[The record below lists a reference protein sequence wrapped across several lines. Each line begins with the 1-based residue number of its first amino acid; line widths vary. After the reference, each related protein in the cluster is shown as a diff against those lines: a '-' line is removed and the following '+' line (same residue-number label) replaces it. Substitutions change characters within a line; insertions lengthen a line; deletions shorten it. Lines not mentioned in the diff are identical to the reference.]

1 MTLTQGGALRKVR
14 RADGCPR
21 ENVTGYGGAAAGES
35 LEVPAEVAEELAAR
49 PGGGWVVEASAE
61 FDMKPRRR
69 KDSKPAEEGEK
80 DA

>member
-49 PGGGWVVEASAE
+49 PGGGWTIETVATHDA
-61 FDMKPRRR
+61 PRRR